1 VLENIAAGEGN
12 RTLVFS
18 LEVGK
23 FRNPY
28 QGCSDILQP
37 SGRLRLLQNFSL
49 SERLANILDL
59 TNIGFAPKTRTFLK

>member
-1 VLENIAAGEGN
+1 
-12 RTLVFS
+12 